1 VAFDLLGWLAEPKS
15 ERVRQGTAFGCFGA
29 AAMGVPLLIGLL
41 AFAAI
46 PHCKTCGAETGS
58 HLIAGLALA
67 ILFGL
72 VTGALASAARASLQP
87 VIGSAGSAVLLILC
101 IAAGA
106 YLSLHPALAL
116 ITG

>member
-1 VAFDLLGWLAEPKS
+1 MAFDLLGWLAEPKS
-15 ERVRQGTAFGCFGA
+15 ERIRQGTAFGCFGA

-46 PHCKTCGAETGS
+46 PHCKKCGAKTGS

-72 VTGALASAARASLQP
+72 VTGTLAAAARTSLQRA
-87 VIGSAGSAVLLILC
+87 IGKAGSAVLLILC
-101 IAAGA
+101 IAAAA
-106 YLSLHPALAL
+106 YLSLNPAVAL